1 MFFYSPDSLKICGKM
16 EIVTKTKLKERGQ
29 MTIPSKVRYLLNLE
43 PGTEMIILA
52 RKNEMVIKPI
62 VANPIEKAGMLGKEE
77 KVKTVKELITK
88 YKAAKVLRESR
99 SVILEFVS
107 DIQEVLGL
115 IPIVMDENLLL
126 PRDCIHLRTMLD
138 CDCDI
143 ILSTDADFDHIK
155 DIERLKPEEI

>member
-1 MFFYSPDSLKICGKM
+1 M

-52 RKNEMVIKPI
+52 RKNEMVIKSI

-88 YKAAKVLRESR
+88 YKG
-99 SVILEFVS
+99 F
-107 DIQEVLGL
+107 
-115 IPIVMDENLLL
+115 
-126 PRDCIHLRTMLD
+126 
-138 CDCDI
+138 
-143 ILSTDADFDHIK
+143 
-155 DIERLKPEEI
+155 